1 MSKSDHQFQAY
12 EPEMRT
18 VQKDLIYAVIT
29 AIASGL
35 DHARD
40 NLAQHEA
47 AFGRARPRH
56 KREAEFIEGEI
67 AQMEAALA
75 GLRETGPSRTCPKCG
90 GHGKVDVQS
99 GPYERTCESCGGTGK
114 REAGK

>member
-1 MSKSDHQFQAY
+1 MSKSDHQFQTY

-18 VQKDLIYAVIT
+18 VQKDVIYAAIT
-29 AIASGL
+29 AIETGL

-40 NLAQHEA
+40 NLAQFDA
-47 AFGRARPRH
+47 TYDRCRPRH

-75 GLRETGPSRTCPKCG
+75 GLRGVTP
-90 GHGKVDVQS
+90 
-99 GPYERTCESCGGTGK
+99 
-114 REAGK
+114 